1 MVETKAWG
9 DMSPQ
14 EREAAVR
21 ELMAKGGSN
30 ASVAKELDTTPG
42 TIAGFRYKRGIPST
56 NASHGG
62 YKEKEPAQK
71 ARAMPA
77 PKPEARKAPAA
88 RAKPSPAPAAEPAR
102 KAVAERK
109 PQPIP
114 APEPAAMRPSESV
127 MLKLAA
133 SEATQ
138 CVVHDED
145 GKRCGYE
152 RAPGSLYCG
161 LPHHQAI
168 GKKLQKK
175 PARR

>member
-56 NASHGG
+56 NAAHGG
-62 YKEKEPAQK
+62 YKEKEPEHK
-71 ARAMPA
+71 ARKMPA

-88 RAKPSPAPAAEPAR
+88 KARPSPAPAAEPVR
-102 KAVAERK
+102 KVPAERK

-114 APEPAAMRPSESV
+114 APEPAATRPSEPL

-138 CVVHDED
+138 CVVHDET

-152 RAPGSLYCG
+152 RAPGSLYCR
-161 LPHHQAI
+161 LPHHQALE
-168 GKKLQKK
+168 KKRTKK
-175 PARR
+175 QARR